1 MTDSRASLWRNRLAR
16 SAVNRKVGGSS
27 PPRDEHFYIGPPKNS
42 KTDSLFLKSSM
53 TKSLIR
59 PLAMSG
65 VQMSDTIAQQYKKG
79 LAKKNTDQVLQIYV
93 RHSCWHRVCH
103 ANKAL
108 ATWINQIRYHFSF
121 GYAAQY
127 FFSRNPATSG
137 GGEYG
142 FEPRVRVAICDRQ
155 AIRDDWAQHHR
166 TPWTAFPCCLTV

>member
-79 LAKKNTDQVLQIYV
+79 LAKKT
-93 RHSCWHRVCH
+93 R
-103 ANKAL
+103 
-108 ATWINQIRYHFSF
+108 IRFYRYMY
-121 GYAAQY
+121 GIAAGIV
-127 FFSRNPATSG
+127 F
-137 GGEYG
+137 
-142 FEPRVRVAICDRQ
+142 VM
-155 AIRDDWAQHHR
+155 
-166 TPWTAFPCCLTV
+166 LTKP